1 MRTKQRRQSKSIR
14 KFIRREKARIRSQV
28 FDLKEREKLISEVY
42 QKFLIAGVPPDI
54 SGVPPAIAK
63 DNKETVK
70 K

>member
-1 MRTKQRRQSKSIR
+1 MKTKQKRQSKSIR

-28 FDLKEREKLISEVY
+28 FDLKGQEKLIAEVY
-42 QKFLIAGVPPDI
+42 SKFSLTR
-54 SGVPPAIAK
+54 

>member
-42 QKFLIAGVPPDI
+42 QKFLIARSDI